1 MNRLCGVRNCSSPTA
16 SRFAGYCHLHQA
28 NQRRHGHV
36 DQRAVSKAQTK
47 RYIATV
53 RARIAKNAHNPAWTT
68 LDERWRALVERANEI
83 VARFERGAPC
93 SRFEKIAAYEV
104 VKLGG
109 DVPPRAVVEMTLAMV
124 LMRELEP
131 RSFVSDGAFWVQ
143 VARRVRGLTDL
154 NYGERYIH
162 STGKVRRCYRELSP
176 RAAIMLGRW
185 LAETLG
191 IGGLHI
197 ARLERADSEKAISE
211 RRSLHDALSNL
222 T

>member
-1 MNRLCGVRNCSSPTA
+1 MTRLCGVLNCGLPTS
-16 SRFAGYCHLHQA
+16 SRFAGYCRRHQA

-36 DQRAVSKAQTK
+36 HQRAVSKAHT
-47 RYIATV
+47 RPYIATV
-53 RARIAKNAHNPAWTT
+53 RARIAKNAHSPAWIT
-68 LDERWRALVERANEI
+68 LDDRWRALVEHAKQL
-83 VARFERGAPC
+83 VSKFERGVPC

-104 VKLGG
+104 LKLGG
-109 DVPPRAVVEMTLAMV
+109 NVLARAVVEMTIAMV
-124 LMRELEP
+124 LMRELDP
-131 RSFVSDGAFWVQ
+131 RSFVSDQAFWVQ
-143 VARRVRGLTDL
+143 MARRVRGLTDL

-162 STGKVRRCYRELSP
+162 STGEVKRCYRELSP
-176 RAAIMLGRW
+176 RAAIVLGRW

-222 T
+222 S